1 MASGGT
7 IRIKIWSAQLT
18 RDTEIFGKMDP
29 YCVIEYKDK
38 KYQTNVK
45 NEAGTKPVWN
55 QSFNFFAELNRQ
67 IVFDVL
73 EEDTFSSD
81 QVGMCE
87 TTIEA
92 IIPKN
97 GADSVE
103 HDLELNYGNE
113 EAGTLKISVEFT
125 PAPK

>member
-1 MASGGT
+1 M
-7 IRIKIWSAQLT
+7 
-18 RDTEIFGKMDP
+18 
-29 YCVIEYKDK
+29 
-38 KYQTNVK
+38 
-45 NEAGTKPVWN
+45 
-55 QSFNFFAELNRQ
+55 
-67 IVFDVL
+67 FDVL
-73 EEDTFSSD
+73 EEDTFTSD

-97 GADSVE
+97 GEDSVD
-103 HDLELNYGNE
+103 HNLELNYGNE